1 MMILTMF
8 CYYFVIYCY
17 DYFIILLLFISLPSF
32 LILVIFFHTVT
43 QALNFHSI
51 LVNRVYVPIS
61 CTTFLICVFDL

>member
-1 MMILTMF
+1 MMILTIF

-17 DYFIILLLFISLPSF
+17 YYFIILLLFISLPSF

-43 QALNFHSI
+43 QAMNFHGI
-51 LVNRVYVPIS
+51 LVNRMYVPIS